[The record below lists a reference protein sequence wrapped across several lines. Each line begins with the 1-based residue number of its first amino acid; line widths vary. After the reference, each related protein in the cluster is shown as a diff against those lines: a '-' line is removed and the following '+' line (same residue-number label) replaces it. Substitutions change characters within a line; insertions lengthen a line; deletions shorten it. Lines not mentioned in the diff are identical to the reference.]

1 MSNLGP
7 VSIQS
12 TPLPGER
19 LAPSTVSIP
28 EEQPKR
34 VGGVIGTLLCSYD
47 SNSDWNTHHSYWH
60 AEDQQYHNCKYADGF
75 LLFEGVVST
84 KLENKKLFRIHEL
97 PEPRHHILRL

>member
-47 SNSDWNTHHSYWH
+47 SNSD
-60 AEDQQYHNCKYADGF
+60 
-75 LLFEGVVST
+75 
-84 KLENKKLFRIHEL
+84 
-97 PEPRHHILRL
+97 

>member
-1 MSNLGP
+1 MSNLGQ

-34 VGGVIGTLLCSYD
+34 VGGGVIGTLLCTYD
-47 SNSDWNTHHSYWH
+47 SNSD
-60 AEDQQYHNCKYADGF
+60 
-75 LLFEGVVST
+75 
-84 KLENKKLFRIHEL
+84 
-97 PEPRHHILRL
+97 